1 MKFKK
6 AIPYDILIKA
16 TPNQG
21 FVVEVGCVKMVYVG
35 WTNLLRDLTE
45 YFENPEMIEKQY
57 NKDIQSLSR
66 VRVGYPPDLRVGTYE
81 KMQEVHPGPM
91 VEVKL

>member
-6 AIPYDILIKA
+6 SIPYDILIRP

-21 FVVEVGCVKMVYVG
+21 FIVEVGCVTTVYVG

-45 YFENPEMIEKQY
+45 YFENPEAIEKQY
-57 NKDIQSLSR
+57 KHDIDSL
-66 VRVGYPPDLRVGTYE
+66 GG
-81 KMQEVHPGPM
+81 VHLGPILPNLT
-91 VEVKL
+91 VTPYG